1 MLSLIRRRPGTLR
14 ALAALATALAG
25 VVSLVSSLSP
35 DAPARARL
43 LERLEPG
50 SAQSVAHGLGV
61 LGGLVLIR
69 LALGLLQGRCR
80 AGRAAVA
87 VLAVLVV
94 VHAAKGLDYEEA
106 GIVLVLALLLGPALR
121 TLRDGLDPSR
131 ALVAA
136 LSLVIVISASYAVAL
151 GLLLVTG
158 RSPGLGRAVLQ
169 ATVAIIA
176 GALPGGPAA
185 DVRSVI
191 AAGTVLAAI
200 VCCRVLLA
208 PSHVRDGHA
217 PAEHAR
223 AAAIVA
229 AYGRDSIAPF
239 ALRADKSFFFSHGGL
254 LAYRVLRE
262 TAIVAGDPI
271 CPDGLA
277 GEILRD
283 FVAFASGHGWSVV
296 LLGARDDNLPQYAA
310 LGLRTMQ
317 VGLEAVVRPRGFALE
332 APAAKV
338 VRKAVRRVAREGWTV
353 DVVPARDLTPALVA
367 SVLAVERAWRA
378 ASRGRLHGF
387 AWAGDRLWG
396 APEDA
401 DDLYVVARSPG
412 GELRAFQR
420 YVPYRGGLS
429 LDAMRRL
436 DDRPNG
442 ISDALVAAALEHARD
457 RGCTEV
463 SLNFAT
469 FAHVMAVETVARRSH
484 RAARVGLRLLHG
496 RFQLERLARFAA
508 KFGPDWRARHLV
520 FTSRTILPL
529 AALRIA
535 QAEAYVRPLRCRL
548 RQDAWRPRALPVGSV
563 RPGPRR

>member
-1 MLSLIRRRPGTLR
+1 MLSRRRPNTLR

-35 DAPARARL
+35 NAPARARL

-50 SAQSVAHGLGV
+50 SAQSVAHGLGM
-61 LGGLVLIR
+61 LGGLLLIR
-69 LALGLLQGRCR
+69 LAIGLLQGRCR

-94 VHAAKGLDYEEA
+94 VHAAKGLDFEEA

-121 TLRDGLDPSR
+121 TLRDGLEPSR
-131 ALVAA
+131 ALLAA
-136 LSLVIVISASYAVAL
+136 LSLVIGISASYALAL

-158 RSPGLGRAVLQ
+158 RSPGLGRAVLR
-169 ATVAIIA
+169 ATVAIID
-176 GALPGGPAA
+176 GALPGGAAA

-191 AAGTVLAAI
+191 AAGTVLAVI

-208 PSHVRDGHA
+208 PSRVRAGHSA
-217 PAEHAR
+217 AEHAR

-229 AYGRDSIAPF
+229 AHGRDSIAPF
-239 ALRADKSFFFSHGGL
+239 ALRADKSYFFSHGGL

-271 CPDGLA
+271 CPDGVA

-283 FVAFASGHGWSVV
+283 YIAFASGHGWSVV
-296 LLGARDDNLPQYAA
+296 LLGARDDNLAEYAA
-310 LGLRTMQ
+310 FGLRTMQ
-317 VGLEAVVRPRGFALE
+317 VGLEAVVEPSGFALE
-332 APAAKV
+332 RPAAKV
-338 VRKAVRRVAREGWTV
+338 VRKAVRRVGREGWTIE
-353 DVVPARDLTPALVA
+353 VVPAADLTPAVVDE
-367 SVLAVERAWRA
+367 VLAVERAWRA

-401 DDLYVVARSPG
+401 DDVYVVARRPG
-412 GELRAFQR
+412 GEVRAFQR

-442 ISDALVAAALEHARD
+442 VSDALVAAALAHARAL
-457 RGCTEV
+457 GCAEV
-463 SLNFAT
+463 SLNFAS
-469 FAHVMAVETVARRSH
+469 FAHLMAAETVARRSH
-484 RAARVGLRLLHG
+484 RAARAALRLVHG

-508 KFGPDWRARHLV
+508 KFGPEWRPRHLV

-529 AALRIA
+529 AALRIM

-548 RQDAWRPRALPVGSV
+548 RQDAWRPGALPVGAV
-563 RPGPRR
+563 RVGPRA